1 MKKEKRAFA
10 LSQRAVRPVVEP
22 GTEYNDF
29 KSVLAEIP
37 RIGFLTDK
45 DMSPERNDGQFLAAQ
60 YILAPTILDLNN
72 PNYTYVLLDCTNLL
86 ETQELIHRYDLQI
99 VYMNKYGKTLTRG
112 NPK

>member
-1 MKKEKRAFA
+1 MKTILPLNKTLLSKFIETLPYLKASARAIIVLFVVFDLYGLATNYPFA

-60 YILAPTILDLNN
+60 YI
-72 PNYTYVLLDCTNLL
+72 
-86 ETQELIHRYDLQI
+86 
-99 VYMNKYGKTLTRG
+99 
-112 NPK
+112 